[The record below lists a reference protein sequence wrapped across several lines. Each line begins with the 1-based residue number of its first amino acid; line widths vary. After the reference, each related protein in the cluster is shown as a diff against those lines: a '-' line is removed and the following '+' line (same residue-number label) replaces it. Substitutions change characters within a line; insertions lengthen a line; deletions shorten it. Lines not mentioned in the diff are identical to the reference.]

1 MNAKDTHSAL
11 EQIRAYIIVD
21 KDKNGGESSPVIAFD
36 FDEIVFNL
44 KNSSRKISAV
54 LDHLN
59 EIMSARKFCEEL
71 GGIYTLCHYEH
82 STIFLIKADKVVS
95 YTDFFVPEEKIIDK
109 AVGYVTHS

>member
-1 MNAKDTHSAL
+1 MNKKDTQIAYD
-11 EQIRAYIIVD
+11 QIRAYVIVD
-21 KDKNGGESSPVIAFD
+21 KDKNGGESSPVIAIN
-36 FDEIVFNL
+36 FDEIVSHL
-44 KNSSRKISAV
+44 KNSPRVISVV

-59 EIMSARKFCEEL
+59 EIMSARESCEEL

-109 AVGYVTHS
+109 AVGYVKHS